1 MKHKLDEYLHGHLEQ
16 IFQLHNEL
24 AVLVTLKDNFLKGNR
39 EHQLK
44 QFQKFE
50 QSVYAYMLSNPHDLN
65 QSEFLH
71 KAAVQSA
78 LFFVK

>member
-1 MKHKLDEYLHGHLEQ
+1 MKHKSDEYLHEHLEQ
-16 IFQLHNEL
+16 IFQQHNG
-24 AVLVTLKDNFLKGNR
+24 LVVQATQPDNFLKDNHAR
-39 EHQLK
+39 QPK

-50 QSVYAYMLSNPHDLN
+50 QNLFAYKLSNQRDLS